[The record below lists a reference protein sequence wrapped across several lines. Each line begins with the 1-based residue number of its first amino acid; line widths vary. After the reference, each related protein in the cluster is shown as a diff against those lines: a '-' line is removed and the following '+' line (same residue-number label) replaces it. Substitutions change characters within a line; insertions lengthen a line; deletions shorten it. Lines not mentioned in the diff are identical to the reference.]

1 MRLWPNWRNPLILLQ
16 TETLIGWHRAVFRIS
31 WRWKSRLRFGRPGK
45 DQELIQL
52 IRGMWSAN
60 PTWGSPRIRDELAK
74 VGLMASTAT
83 LRKYRPKLRGKP
95 P

>member
-1 MRLWPNWRNPLILLQ
+1 MRLWPNWRNPLIILQ
-16 TETLIGWHRAVFRIS
+16 TETLIGWHLAVFRIS

-52 IRGMWSAN
+52 IRVMWR
-60 PTWGSPRIRDELAK
+60 GSPRIRDELAK
-74 VGLMASTAT
+74 AGLMASTAT